1 MQKNT
6 KLRIWSL
13 SLLLC
18 GVLVLILALVL
29 PYSGYGEG
37 AAMMFFVR
45 LMFALSLDW
54 IFALAGTVVAWI
66 SLRDSYGGGKVASCF
81 LLAFGILFFLPLLI
95 LAIQII
101 LL

>member
-1 MQKNT
+1 MSRNA

-18 GVLVLILALVL
+18 GVLVLVLALVL
-29 PYSGYGEG
+29 PSSGYGEG

-45 LMFALSLDW
+45 LLVALSLDW
-54 IFALAGTVVAWI
+54 LFALAGAVLAWL
-66 SLRDSYGGGKVASCF
+66 SLHGSLGRDKIASCF
-81 LLAFGILFFLPLLI
+81 LLVFGIMFFLPLLI